1 MKQWRVLSQL
11 VKERVVAVI
20 RGETPEQAEAAAAAC
35 YRGGIRTLEV
45 TFTVPEAERVI
56 GNLRRRFPEAL
67 IGAGTVLDA
76 ETARMAISA
85 GASFVV
91 SPHPEETLA
100 RMCHRYQVPYLPG
113 CMTVKE
119 MVGALEWGCSIL
131 KLFPG
136 NAFGPAFLRSL
147 KGPLPQA
154 EFMPTGGVNVE
165 NVTDWLQSGAV
176 AVGIGGELI
185 RPAENGDFEEVERR
199 ARELMARVKTDR
211 EEVGDV

>member
-35 YRGGIRTLEV
+35 YRGGIRNLEV

-76 ETARMAISA
+76 ETARGFLRGESSSGGDPGPDVPSLSSA
-85 GASFVV
+85 L
-91 SPHPEETLA
+91 SP
-100 RMCHRYQVPYLPG
+100 RMHDRERDG
-113 CMTVKE
+113 GG
-119 MVGALEWGCSIL
+119 VGMGFSIL

-136 NAFGPAFLRSL
+136 NAFGPAFLKSL

-154 EFMPTGGVNVE
+154 EFIPTGGVNLN
-165 NVTDWLQSGAV
+165 NVTDWLQSG
-176 AVGIGGELI
+176 GGG
-185 RPAENGDFEEVERR
+185 RDRGR
-199 ARELMARVKTDR
+199 TDPP
-211 EEVGDV
+211 G